1 MTLRGTGAMRRVRA
15 LGVGALVAAVALTA
29 FGGSAAGAPAKHH
42 RAMLDTITLDTLPI
56 SNALPLTLGINKGY
70 FAKQG
75 IEIKVNVLQSGNDI
89 VLALANKQADIGY
102 VGYVPMMIAATTG
115 IDVSLV
121 AASEVEGTSADD
133 NWQNIMVKG
142 NSAIKTPA
150 DLAGKTIAVN
160 ALKGVGETI
169 IKAALDKLGV
179 DPNSIKLTP
188 LPFPSMRAALN
199 NGQVDA
205 IWAPEPFVSQALN
218 LDGDRIVMAPGPV
231 VGKYFPNGGYVALR
245 DWTTHHPGLA
255 KRFRTAMNIS
265 LLRAQKH
272 PEDIRPLLPAGT
284 GGIRLPIWSPLIDR
298 KQIPILAKAAL
309 KYGVIASM
317 PNFARVFPPVV
328 KTGVIKAKPK
338 KKK

>member
-1 MTLRGTGAMRRVRA
+1 MTVRGTHTLRRARVSA
-15 LGVGALVAAVALTA
+15 VAALVGAVALTA
-29 FGGSAAGAPAKHH
+29 FSGSAAGAPAKQH
-42 RAMLDTITLDTLPI
+42 RATLDTITLDTLPI
-56 SNALPLTLGINKGY
+56 ANGLPLTLGINKGY

-75 IEIKVNVLQSGNDI
+75 IEIKVNTLQSGNDI

-102 VGYVPMMIAATTG
+102 VGYVPMMIAATSG
-115 IDVSLV
+115 IDVALV
-121 AASEVEGTSADD
+121 AASEVEGTSIAD
-133 NWQNIMVKG
+133 NWQNILVKA
-142 NSAIKTPA
+142 SSSIQKPA

-169 IKAALDKLGV
+169 IKAALEKDGV

-205 IWAPEPFVSQALN
+205 IWTPEPFLSQALN
-218 LDGDRIVMAPGPV
+218 IDNARIVMAPGPT

-272 PEDIRPLLPAGT
+272 PEDIRALLPAATQGV
-284 GGIRLPIWSPLIDR
+284 RLPVWTPLIDR
-298 KQIPILAKAAL
+298 KQIPVLARYAL
-309 KYGVIASM
+309 KYGVITSL
-317 PNFARVFPPVV
+317 PNFSRLFPPVV
-328 KTGVIKAKPK
+328 KTGVAKPK

>member
-1 MTLRGTGAMRRVRA
+1 MTVRGTGALRRGRV
-15 LGVGALVAAVALTA
+15 LVVGALVGAVALTA
-29 FGGSAAGAPAKHH
+29 FGGSAAGAPAKHQ

-56 SNALPLTLGINKGY
+56 ANALPLTLGINKGY
-70 FAKQG
+70 FAKQN
-75 IEIKVNVLQSGNDI
+75 IEIKTNTLQSGNDI

-115 IDVSLV
+115 IDVALV
-121 AASEVEGTSADD
+121 AASEVEGTSTAD
-133 NWQNIMVKG
+133 NWQDILVK
-142 NSAIKTPA
+142 SSSSIQKPA

-169 IKAALDKLGV
+169 IKAALEKSGI
-179 DPNSIKLTP
+179 DPNSVKLTP

-205 IWAPEPFVSQALN
+205 IWTPEPFLSQAVN
-218 LDGDRIVMAPGPV
+218 IDGARIVMAPGPV

-255 KRFRTAMNIS
+255 KRFRTAMNVS

-272 PEDIRPLLPAGT
+272 PEEIRALLPAANQA
-284 GGIRLPIWSPLIDR
+284 IKLPIWSPLIDR
-298 KQIPILAKAAL
+298 TQIPALAKYAL
-309 KYGVIASM
+309 KYGVITSL
-317 PNFARVFPPVV
+317 PNFARLFPPVV
-328 KTGVIKAKPK
+328 KSGTVK